1 MAPPLWFLPV
11 VVALLTQV
19 TTPAVVHGAVRRGD
33 CPDKCGNVTIPY
45 PFGIGEECS
54 RPGQGHF
61 VLSCDK
67 KSQRPFVGVFEV
79 LGITLEKGE
88 MLVNNNMAEA
98 CRQQNKKEGIRVT
111 HQGFHSIDSSHLVS
125 AASNEFTAI
134 GCDATARMSGKAR
147 GGDRTITGCITYCA
161 SIEEAAEDGEPCT
174 GLGCCKAS
182 IATGINEVDV
192 WWSFN
197 STTDYED
204 PTWQYN
210 PCMYAF
216 VAKKGWYNFSRN
228 HLNNSRSFA
237 KEVPL
242 VIDWAIRDGF
252 CPTTNDSEAKLD
264 YACVSTHS
272 ECVNTTNGKGYFC
285 RCSDGYNGNPYILD
299 NCKDINEC
307 TQGQN
312 PCKSGTCHN
321 TEGGYECKCKFGQ
334 KGDGK
339 STCQPILPWPAAAA
353 IGITIVVSLVAVAL
367 VRRRMKDEN
376 RKLREHFNRNGGQLL
391 KDSGISI
398 FTKENLDKI
407 TKNFSKTIGKGSF
420 GQVYEGTTDDK
431 QRVAVKRSIEV
442 DAERQKDFANEI
454 TIQSKISHKN
464 LVRLIG
470 CCLETDVPMLV
481 YEFIDRGSLYDVLHS
496 GGAAGTKDDVPKEK
510 QSLSLQV
517 RLDISIGS
525 AEALAYMHSSASQKI
540 LHGDVKSG
548 NILLDEKF
556 SPKIS
561 DFGTSRL
568 LSMDKKYTQFVV
580 GDMGYIDPVYMKT
593 GLLTEKSDVYSFGV
607 VLLELITR
615 KKARYDKNNS
625 LPINFIKSFL
635 TESRAE
641 EMFDQEVLC
650 TENLD
655 CLVKLGGIAV
665 QCLREDVDERP
676 TMMEV
681 LKDLRRVRGEFAC

>member
-1 MAPPLWFLPV
+1 MAPLLWFLPV

-19 TTPAVVHGAVRRGD
+19 TTPAAVH

-45 PFGIGEECS
+45 PFGIGKDCS
-54 RPGQGHF
+54 WRGQDHF
-61 VLSCDK
+61 VLSCDE
-67 KSQRPFVGVFEV
+67 KSQRLFVGNVEV
-79 LGITLEKGE
+79 LGITLETGE
-88 MLVNNNMAEA
+88 MLVNNPMTEA
-98 CRQQNKKEGIRVT
+98 CHEQNKGVIQST
-111 HQGFHSIDSSHLVS
+111 SAGFVSANSQYLVS
-125 AASNEFTAI
+125 ATGNEFTAI
-134 GCDATARMSGKAR
+134 GCNAVARMSGKVRA
-147 GGDRTITGCITYCA
+147 GDMITGCITYCA
-161 SIEEAAEDGEPCT
+161 SIQEAAKDGEPCT

-182 IATGINEVDV
+182 IATGINRVDV
-192 WWSFN
+192 SWSFN
-197 STTDYED
+197 NNTDYKL
-204 PTWQYN
+204 PVWQYN

-228 HLNNSRSFA
+228 DLTGLRTFV
-237 KEVPL
+237 KEVGNKVPL
-242 VIDWAIRDGF
+242 VLDWAIRDGW
-252 CPTTNDSEAKLD
+252 CPPHDSEAKLD
-264 YACVSTHS
+264 YACVSNHS
-272 ECVNTTNGKGYFC
+272 YCVNTTNGEGYFC
-285 RCSDGYNGNPYILD
+285 NCSQGYNGNPYIRD
-299 NCKDINEC
+299 NCTNINEC
-307 TQGQN
+307 MQGEN
-312 PCKSGTCHN
+312 PCKSGTCHD
-321 TEGGYECKCKFGQ
+321 TDGGYECKCKFGQ

-339 STCQPILPWPAAAA
+339 TTCQPILPWPAAAA

-367 VRRRMKDEN
+367 IRKRMKDEN

-391 KDSGISI
+391 KDSSISI

-407 TKNFSKTIGKGSF
+407 TKNFSTTIGKGSF

-431 QRVAVKRSIEV
+431 QRVAVKRSIVV

-454 TIQSKISHKN
+454 NIQSKISHKN

-481 YEFIDRGSLYDVLHS
+481 YEFIDRGSLYDMLHG
-496 GGAAGTKDDVPKEK
+496 GGAVGTKNDVPEEK
-510 QSLSLQV
+510 QSLPLQV

-525 AEALAYMHSSASQKI
+525 AEALAYMHSSDGQKI

-548 NILLDEKF
+548 NILLHENF

-568 LSMDKKYTQFVV
+568 LSMDKKHTQFVV
-580 GDMGYIDPVYMKT
+580 GDMGYIDPVYMQT

-615 KKARYDKNNS
+615 KKTRYDKNNS
-625 LPINFIKSFL
+625 LRINFVKSFL
-635 TESRAE
+635 TESRAR

-650 TENLD
+650 NENLD
-655 CLVKLGGIAV
+655 CLMKVGGIAV

-676 TMMEV
+676 TMMKV
-681 LKDLRRVRGEFAC
+681 LEDLRMVRGEFAC